1 MVALNQMVILNQI
14 EKGYM
19 QNDPAYNLF
28 DLQTVSLKFHVATI
42 I

>member
-1 MVALNQMVILNQI
+1 MVALNQMVTLNQI

-19 QNDPAYNLF
+19 QNDPAHNVF
-28 DLQTVSLKFHVATI
+28 ALQTVLLKFHVATI